1 MTNSIDLAKNIVDRL
16 VMALPTIKC
25 RYEYRD
31 YSDTHMI
38 EVLPLSV
45 YDSEAFENAAEP
57 LLMEFISQF
66 MGESL
71 CFISDESLSSIK
83 NSMYEAQGKAY
94 LSSGLYQAAKPSSV
108 SKNRIEVRID
118 SDFFKGLPEKIS
130 ASDNINPGEAEYA
143 MAA

>member
-1 MTNSIDLAKNIVDRL
+1 MTNATELAKSIVDRL
-16 VMALPTIKC
+16 VVALPTIKC
-25 RYEYRD
+25 RYEYKD

-45 YDSEAFENAAEP
+45 YDSEAFESSAEP

-83 NSMYEAQGKAY
+83 NSMYEVQGNEY
-94 LSSGLYQAAKPSSV
+94 LPSGLYQAAKPSSV
-108 SKNRIEVRID
+108 PKNRVEIRID
-118 SDFFKGLPEKIS
+118 PEFFKRLSGKIS
-130 ASDNINPGEAEYA
+130 ASSNINPGEPEYA

>member
-1 MTNSIDLAKNIVDRL
+1 MTNSIELAENIVDRL
-16 VMALPTIKC
+16 VLALPTIKC
-25 RYEYRD
+25 RYEYKD

-83 NSMYEAQGKAY
+83 NSMYEATGSEYQPTESEKV
-94 LSSGLYQAAKPSSV
+94 LYQAAKPSPTAKKRV
-108 SKNRIEVRID
+108 EIRV
-118 SDFFKGLPEKIS
+118 
-130 ASDNINPGEAEYA
+130 
-143 MAA
+143 